1 MTAFARAHELSA
13 DSDAALRSMLDTAA
27 ETGRP
32 IGKGVTLASDFHVG
46 PIFEDSTVYELDAK
60 MFGVTNGPL
69 APTPRS
75 STEILS
81 RNDFK
86 YDFRGVPLIATYQ
99 LRNARGLTS
108 FPSEQVIL
116 DRNTTDNTFGFGVAP
131 TLRAGRFGLSINP
144 SIDFTVRRDSNV
156 PLTLDQNLFRQ
167 QVYLQTTPLFNWLT
181 IKAYGSHETGPFID
195 QNESSRDLVGNLDF
209 VVGQPWG
216 RNAIV
221 TGYHVRDFTITPTD
235 REYYSTS
242 SYAGY
247 QRAWGRDKQL
257 KTTFL
262 GEYIRSWRV
271 QDGFFAI
278 AQAMRPAAQVEWR
291 GTRWGADGYFA
302 LTRGQG
308 FHLYDNTQSSFFIS
322 YTRPWRYNT
331 SDSAGPVG
339 VDFPLRFS
347 LGIAQQSFWNF
358 SGDNRSAFVPVIRV
372 SFF

>member
-1 MTAFARAHELSA
+1 
-13 DSDAALRSMLDTAA
+13 
-27 ETGRP
+27 
-32 IGKGVTLASDFHVG
+32 
-46 PIFEDSTVYELDAK
+46 
-60 MFGVTNGPL
+60 
-69 APTPRS
+69 
-75 STEILS
+75 
-81 RNDFK
+81 
-86 YDFRGVPLIATYQ
+86 
-99 LRNARGLTS
+99 
-108 FPSEQVIL
+108 
-116 DRNTTDNTFGFGVAP
+116 
-131 TLRAGRFGLSINP
+131 
-144 SIDFTVRRDSNV
+144 
-156 PLTLDQNLFRQ
+156 
-167 QVYLQTTPLFNWLT
+167 
-181 IKAYGSHETGPFID
+181 
-195 QNESSRDLVGNLDF
+195 VGNLDF

-221 TGYHVRDFTITPTD
+221 TGYHVRDFTITPSE

-242 SYAGY
+242 SYVGY

-271 QDGFFAI
+271 QDSFFAI